1 MGRAKPPEGGGPKP
15 DTRHGIY
22 IPPQCQAEEAR
33 HGTAPHDAS
42 GRRKRVD
49 QRAADQPSEGAPAAS
64 RGVVHSAGGFVPS
77 NNFVIPTPQILALAL
92 ASHGPGGG
100 EEEASPRSGGCG
112 PDPSAPQR
120 AASPRPSGQTPV
132 GPVGEHHPLQR
143 RSRGPRP
150 ALPPTAPACRGCAHV
165 CAVQTRPPDCAGC
178 SAIAIVA
185 GRLCQMGFRDRLP
198 LEPGNVKVFHPRGLM
213 PAARAKKVGD
223 RSAPGS
229 DVLRVPAPE
238 RVSAE

>member
-1 MGRAKPPEGGGPKP
+1 MGRNEATMGRKEATMGRAKPPEGGGPKP

-92 ASHGPGGG
+92 ASHGPWGGG
-100 EEEASPRSGGCG
+100 RRKPPPGAEGADPTHLPRSARPLRGQAGRRRSG
-112 PDPSAPQR
+112 PWGSTTHCNGAPAGHAR
-120 AASPRPSGQTPV
+120 RC
-132 GPVGEHHPLQR
+132 HPLPPRAGGAPTCVPCRHDHQTAR
-143 RSRGPRP
+143 GAQPSPSSLDDSAKWASATDCRSSRETLRYFI
-150 ALPPTAPACRGCAHV
+150 H
-165 CAVQTRPPDCAGC
+165 AG
-178 SAIAIVA
+178 
-185 GRLCQMGFRDRLP
+185 
-198 LEPGNVKVFHPRGLM
+198 
-213 PAARAKKVGD
+213 
-223 RSAPGS
+223 
-229 DVLRVPAPE
+229 
-238 RVSAE
+238 

>member
-100 EEEASPRSGGCG
+100 RRKPPPGAEGADPTHLPRSARPLRGQAGRRRSG
-112 PDPSAPQR
+112 PW
-120 AASPRPSGQTPV
+120 
-132 GPVGEHHPLQR
+132 GEHHPLQR

-150 ALPPTAPACRGCAHV
+150 ALPPTAPACRGAPTCVPCRHDH
-165 CAVQTRPPDCAGC
+165 QTARGAQPSPSSLDDSAKWASTTDCRSSRETLRYFIHAG
-178 SAIAIVA
+178 
-185 GRLCQMGFRDRLP
+185 
-198 LEPGNVKVFHPRGLM
+198 
-213 PAARAKKVGD
+213 
-223 RSAPGS
+223 
-229 DVLRVPAPE
+229 
-238 RVSAE
+238 

>member
-100 EEEASPRSGGCG
+100 RRKPPPGAEGADPTHLPPAARGLSEAKRADAGRARGG
-112 PDPSAPQR
+112 A
-120 AASPRPSGQTPV
+120 
-132 GPVGEHHPLQR
+132 
-143 RSRGPRP
+143 
-150 ALPPTAPACRGCAHV
+150 PPTATALPRATPGAATHCPRVPGCAHV

-185 GRLCQMGFRDRLP
+185 GRFCQMGFHDRLP